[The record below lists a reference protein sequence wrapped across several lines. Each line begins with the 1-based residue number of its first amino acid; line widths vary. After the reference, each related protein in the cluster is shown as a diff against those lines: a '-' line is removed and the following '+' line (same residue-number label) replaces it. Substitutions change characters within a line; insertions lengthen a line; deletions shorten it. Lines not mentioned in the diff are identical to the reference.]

1 MKCWQCG
8 EELDNQSVV
17 RSSREAARS
26 DIVALLIRDA
36 GAHRE
41 SGRVEAAIALESLAD
56 ELLAAPVR

>member
-8 EELDNQSVV
+8 EELDQGSIVK
-17 RSSREAARS
+17 SSRESARA
-26 DIVALLIRDA
+26 DLIALLIRDA

-41 SGRVEAAIALESLAD
+41 RGRGEAANALEALAD

>member
-8 EELDNQSVV
+8 EELETESLV

-26 DIVALLIRDA
+26 YMVGLLIRDA
-36 GAHRE
+36 GAHQDA
-41 SGRVEAAIALESLAD
+41 GRTEAARALEALAD